1 MTRGGYVLK
10 RLGQGAFTVWLVTTT
25 VFVLIR
31 FTPGDPAAL
40 LAGPTATSARIEE
53 VRRDRGLDGSLIEQY
68 QVFLGTLV
76 RGDLGMSFSY
86 NRSALGVVLERF
98 PYTLLLAVL
107 GVLVTALIAIP
118 LGVFMARRANSVA
131 DTSLNVITMTGQSM
145 PDFWLSIMLIT
156 LFAVAMPVF
165 PTSGFGSWSALV
177 LPVAAIVILQT
188 AIISRLVRREM
199 LTNLGSPYATV
210 ARAHG
215 MGPRSVTWSYAFRNA
230 GVPVVTA
237 LGTRFAAMLNGI
249 VMVEVVFAWPGL
261 GSLVVRA
268 LETRD
273 YPLIQATVLFTCI
286 VTILVQLA
294 VDLTYPLLDPRVRV
308 GAGAPA

>member
-1 MTRGGYVLK
+1 MTQGRYVLK
-10 RLGQGAFTVWLVTTT
+10 RLGQGVFTAWLVTTT

-40 LAGPTATSARIEE
+40 LAGPLATQARIEE
-53 VRRDRGLDGSLIEQY
+53 VRQQRGLDEPMIEQY
-68 QVFLGTLV
+68 GIFLGSLV
-76 RGDLGMSFSY
+76 RLDFGTSFSY
-86 NRSALGVVLERF
+86 NRPAMSVVLDRF
-98 PYTLLLAVL
+98 PYTLILAAL

-118 LGVFMARRANSVA
+118 LGVFMARRANGVA
-131 DTSLNVITMTGQSM
+131 DTSLNVVTVAGQSM
-145 PDFWLSIMLIT
+145 PDFWLAIMLIT
-156 LFAVAMPVF
+156 VFAVTIPLF
-165 PTSGFGSWSALV
+165 PTSGFLSWSALV
-177 LPVAAIVILQT
+177 LPVTTIVILQT

-199 LTNLGSPYATV
+199 LTNLGSSYATV
-210 ARAHG
+210 ARGHG
-215 MGPRSVTWSYAFRNA
+215 LGTRSVTWSYAFRNA

-273 YPLIQATVLFTCI
+273 YPLIQATVLFTC
-286 VTILVQLA
+286 VLTILVQLA

-308 GAGAPA
+308 GAGVAA